1 MSPAIEGIRN
11 EPDKANIVLIITD
24 QQRYD
29 TIAALGYPHAVTP
42 NLDRLVRE
50 GTHFESCYITA
61 PSCVHHVPVSSRVF
75 ILIAMA

>member
-11 EPDKANIVLIITD
+11 EPDKAQHRLIITD

-61 PSCVHHVPVSSRVF
+61 PIMRAITCQSLHGSLSS
-75 ILIAMA
+75 

>member
-50 GTHFESCYITA
+50 GTHF
-61 PSCVHHVPVSSRVF
+61 
-75 ILIAMA
+75 